1 MKNFWNNYS
10 IIAILTSF
18 FSFFQKHLIISL
30 LFIKCKQL
38 KFIDFKYKFLDI
50 KIFEIIKKLIK
61 KKKKLKINK
70 KKLVLKKKKKK
81 NNYN

>member
-50 KIFEIIKKLIK
+50 KIFEIINKLKIK
-61 KKKKLKINK
+61 KKKFIIHFNN
-70 KKLVLKKKKKK
+70 LVLKKKKKK